1 VDDFWDGAATDAPYH
16 IPAVM
21 TAEATSHSFLVRL
34 WIEGVDPV
42 ARSIRW
48 RGHVTHLID
57 EERRHVESFEHLN
70 EFIEGYLVRSAGPG
84 FSRADRPSGDG

>member
-1 VDDFWDGAATDAPYH
+1 
-16 IPAVM
+16 M

-34 WIEGVDPV
+34 WVEGVDPV

-57 EERRHVESFEHLN
+57 EERRHVESFEHLSR
-70 EFIEGYLVRSAGPG
+70 FIEGYLVRSAGLG
-84 FSRADRPSGDG
+84 FEREDPSGGDG